1 MPRNSSGTYSLPVA
15 AYVAGTTIRST
26 DMNTNLSD
34 IGTALTQSLATTG
47 VSSMTGVL
55 KLAAGAAN
63 APSLTLASDTTTGW
77 YNSAVGAW
85 TFVSAGSAVLALSS
99 ALAAVTGALTTT
111 TSITI
116 GTTLAVTGATTL
128 TGALT
133 VNNSISSVKAA
144 EPNLVLQNTTNTSAD
159 LIGITF
165 LRGSGAGNAFTINTL
180 GGASNDVT
188 TARLKIG
195 STTVI
200 DYTATTIS
208 PKKSISLDAGI
219 IIVTTAGYTDYTE
232 IAAPS
237 APAANTARFYT
248 LDLSGTTFLAY
259 KDSAGLER
267 PIAGP
272 GSVVTYGYDEYTA
285 STVLTTVMPED
296 NTIPQITEGTEI
308 LSVTVTLK
316 YADSR
321 VRCRFAG
328 FAGSGTAGSNI
339 TWAIFRTGNSN
350 ALNVGV
356 MDHARSGAADTLNHP
371 MPICLEV
378 EEASPGTG
386 SQTYSVRIGPT
397 STACMVNGTG
407 STALYGGAARA
418 TLIVEEILAS

>member
-85 TFVSAGSAVLALSS
+85 TFVSSGSAKFAITS
-99 ALAAVTGALTTT
+99 AGAAVTGTFS
-111 TSITI
+111 TSGAATLSS
-116 GTTLAVTGATTL
+116 TLAVTGATTL

-133 VNNSISSVKAA
+133 VNNIIAGSVST
-144 EPNLVLQNTTNTSAD
+144 EPNLYLINSDNTTAEQ
-159 LIGITF
+159 LAIHL
-165 LRGSGAGNAFTINTL
+165 LRGSGAGNAYSIRTV
-180 GGASNDVT
+180 GGAANDIT
-188 TARLKIG
+188 EIRHYLN
-195 STTVI
+195 TVNLLSL
-200 DYTATTIS
+200 TGTLVS

-219 IIVTTAGYTDYTE
+219 TVISTAGYADFTE

-272 GSVVTYGYDEYTA
+272 GSVVTYGYDEYTGTSA
-285 STVLTTVMPED
+285 LTTVMPED

-308 LSVTVTLK
+308 LSVTLTLK

-328 FAGSGTAGSNI
+328 FAGSGTSGANI

-378 EEASPGTG
+378 EEASPGAG